1 MKIEQN
7 RIDDLNLELS
17 LTVAKEDYAENKK
30 KRLNE
35 YRKKAEFKGF

>member
-17 LTVAKEDYAENKK
+17 LTVTKEDYAENKK

-35 YRKKAEFKGF
+35 YRKKSRTRIR